1 MKILVSLL
9 AFVLILGLS
18 YSTLAGEAGG
28 EGTHHP
34 DMNALFPPKKPDFV
48 KTFTP
53 FKPVLVE
60 PQFMATVN
68 GDKANLKWNEAKDAE
83 NYQVQV
89 ATDPNFKWLVLE
101 NNAVRGTSLEVSG
114 LEKGKKYYWR
124 VRSQRMSSDSGYQH
138 SMAAWSAFVVQ

>member
-18 YSTLAGEAGG
+18 YSTLAGEGGG
-28 EGTHHP
+28 EETHHP
-34 DMNALFPPKKPDFV
+34 DMNALFPPKKPDAGKIV
-48 KTFTP
+48 VP
-53 FKPVLVE
+53 GKPVLVD
-60 PQFMATVN
+60 PQFMATITT
-68 GDKANLKWNEAKDAE
+68 DKANLKWSEAKDAE

-101 NNAVRGTSLEVSG
+101 NNAVRGTSLEVGG

-124 VRSQRMSSDSGYQH
+124 VRSQRPSNDNGYQH
-138 SMAAWSAFVVQ
+138 SMAAWSTFVVE